1 MLSILEDAYQEEMVE
16 NSRLMRRVL
25 KIHPLLTPYFVA
37 VIPLSK
43 QLKDF
48 AYQIYLDLLK
58 SLPFNITWEESSSI
72 GKSYHHQDAIGT
84 YYCLTID
91 FETAQEQTITCRQR
105 DTMKQTRISIDSL
118 KNYLSN
124 QYEEH

>member
-1 MLSILEDAYQEEMVE
+1 MYFNYHFGWGELCSNSHRGNYDLSQHSQQSKQFLGIKENGQEIIPSVIEVSFGVERLMLAMLEDAYQEEVVE
-16 NSRLMRRVL
+16 NSQSTTTRSVL

-58 SLPFNITWEESSSI
+58 SLPFNVT
-72 GKSYHHQDAIGT
+72 
-84 YYCLTID
+84 
-91 FETAQEQTITCRQR
+91 
-105 DTMKQTRISIDSL
+105 
-118 KNYLSN
+118 
-124 QYEEH
+124 